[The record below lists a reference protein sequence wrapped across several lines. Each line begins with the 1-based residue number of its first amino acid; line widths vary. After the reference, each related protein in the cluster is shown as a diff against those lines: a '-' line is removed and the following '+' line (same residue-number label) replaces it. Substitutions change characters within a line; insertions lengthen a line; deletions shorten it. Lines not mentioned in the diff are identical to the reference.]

1 MELLDIRDRQGNKT
15 GKIIQRGEPFLDGEY
30 SLVVHIYICNSKGDY
45 LIQKRSRKKRL
56 LPGIWDIT
64 AGAVISGEESID
76 GAIREVQEEIGI
88 VVNKEAMTFVNRLY
102 RKHSLADIW
111 FAKVDFDIT
120 DCILQEDEVDE
131 VKFVTPEVLYQM
143 VSEADHRDEDY
154 KDVVR
159 SILTTIS

>member
-15 GKIIQRGEPFLDGEY
+15 GKVIQRGESYLDGEY
-30 SLVVHIYICNSKGDY
+30 SLVVHIYLCNSKGNY
-45 LIQKRSRKKRL
+45 LIQKRSRKKKL
-56 LPGIWDIT
+56 FPGMWDIT

-88 VVNKEAMTFVNRLY
+88 VVNKEDMTFVKRLY

-111 FAKVDFDIT
+111 FAKVDFDIA

-131 VKFVTPEVLYQM
+131 VKFVTPEFLYQM
-143 VSEADHRDEDY
+143 VSKADHRDEDY
-154 KDVVR
+154 KEVVR
-159 SILTTIS
+159 NIINMIS

>member
-1 MELLDIRDRQGNKT
+1 
-15 GKIIQRGEPFLDGEY
+15 
-30 SLVVHIYICNSKGDY
+30 
-45 LIQKRSRKKRL
+45 
-56 LPGIWDIT
+56 
-64 AGAVISGEESID
+64 
-76 GAIREVQEEIGI
+76 VQEEIGI